1 MRRWKPVGMPFVVI
15 QSESL
20 WTIDG
25 TWHEPRRINGSSKSF
40 DPDRD

>member
-1 MRRWKPVGMPFVVI
+1 MRRWKPAGMPFKFI

-20 WTIDG
+20 RTMC
-25 TWHEPRRINGSSKSF
+25 EPGISRGINGSSKSF